1 MLAVASYGDSS
12 KQAIAR
18 RLEALRAAMS
28 LQIAEERG
36 TPGLQLSQAEF
47 ARRIGFTVQALNNY
61 LQSVNRIQLDQA
73 IGLALKTGIT
83 LDWLYLGNPAGL
95 PIALSRVT
103 DLEPAPSAPARISR
117 VR

>member
-1 MLAVASYGDSS
+1 MSAVSSYGDSS

-18 RLEALRAAMS
+18 RLEALRLAIS
-28 LQIAEERG
+28 ERLAKEQG
-36 TPGLQLSQAEF
+36 IPDLDLSQAEF
-47 ARRIGFTVQALNNY
+47 ARHIGFTVQALNNY

-73 IGLALKTGIT
+73 IALALRTGIT

-95 PIALSRVT
+95 PINLSRVT
-103 DLEPAPSAPARISR
+103 DLEPVVSKSSR